1 MSATPLQ
8 LPDPI
13 ADSPVASPSPSPSPS
28 PASPPVATAREAS
41 ARALCAGSLIGIV
54 MAAGNVYT
62 SLKSSFIDGGSITA
76 ALLGFT
82 LFATFKG
89 LARRPYTA
97 LENNITQ
104 TTAASAAI
112 MAFVLGVYGPMP
124 AMALIGQHVPPWA
137 MLTWGMALGLLG
149 IFVAASLRAKLIVAE
164 ALPFPT
170 GAATAEIIETIHA
183 GRETALHRTRLLLF
197 SALTAAIVTWFRD
210 GHPSV
215 IPGVTALPFAIAGV
229 SAASLTLGISWSPM
243 MASIGMFMGFRVAAS
258 MFVGAVL
265 TWGFIAPA
273 LVNAGIV
280 KQASFAAC
288 VSWLVWP
295 ALGLMAASTLLPLVL
310 GWRAVGRS
318 LMDVPAMILQKALPK
333 TAVAGPAPFPLQR
346 AIVTACVVV
355 VIGVGWLAF
364 DLHPA
369 VSILAL
375 LLAVILAGVCGR
387 AAGETDVAP
396 IGSVGMLTQLIFAG
410 TGVSVSL
417 LSGAISAAESSQTSQ
432 TLWALKAGHRLKA
445 SPNAQIAAQILG
457 AAVGALVVIPVY
469 LILIKTYGIGT
480 EALPAPAAM
489 SWKATAEAVRGG
501 LGAMP
506 AFGPA
511 AGAIGV
517 ALGIAL
523 SLLGRTR
530 VARFLPSPM
539 AVGIAALTPAS
550 LSIAAFLGVL
560 GLLLLR
566 RLRPSVSDSAVS
578 AFAAGGVAGESI
590 MGVIIAML
598 LATGLLSR

>member
-1 MSATPLQ
+1 MSATPFQ

-13 ADSPVASPSPSPSPS
+13 ADAPAPPPSPS
-28 PASPPVATAREAS
+28 PVATAREAT
-41 ARALCAGSLIGIV
+41 ARALIVGSLIGVV
-54 MAAGNVYT
+54 MAAANVYT
-62 SLKSSFIDGGSITA
+62 SLKTSFIDGGSITA

-89 LARRPYTA
+89 LARRPYSA

-124 AMALIGQHVPPWA
+124 AMTLIGQHVPSWA
-137 MLTWGMALGLLG
+137 MLSWGMALGLLG

-183 GRETALHRTRLLLF
+183 GRETALNRTRLLLF
-197 SALTAAIVTWFRD
+197 SALTAAIITWFRD
-210 GHPSV
+210 GHPSF
-215 IPGVTALPFAIAGV
+215 IPAVTALPLTVAGL

-243 MASIGMFMGFRVAAS
+243 MASIGIFMGFRVAAS

-265 TWGFIAPA
+265 TWGFLAPA
-273 LVNAGIV
+273 LVRAGIV
-280 KQASFAAC
+280 SGSSYGTYVA
-288 VSWLVWP
+288 WLVWP
-295 ALGLMAASTLLPLVL
+295 GLGLMAASTMLPLVL
-310 GWRAVGRS
+310 GWRSVGRS
-318 LMDVPAMILQKALPK
+318 LMDVPAMILQKASPQS
-333 TAVAGPAPFPLQR
+333 AAGPARFPLQR
-346 AIVTACVVV
+346 SIVTACVVV

-387 AAGETDVAP
+387 AAGETDLAP
-396 IGSVGMLTQLIFAG
+396 IGSVGMVTQLIFAG
-410 TGVSVSL
+410 SGVSVSL
-417 LSGAISAAESSQTSQ
+417 LSGAIAAAESSQTSQ

-457 AAVGALVVIPVY
+457 AAVGALVVVPVY
-469 LILIKTYGIGT
+469 LVLVKTYGVGT

-501 LGAMP
+501 LAAMP
-506 AFGPA
+506 AYGPA
-511 AGAIGV
+511 AGAIGIG
-517 ALGIAL
+517 LGVVL
-523 SLLGRTR
+523 CLLGRTR

-539 AVGIAALTPAS
+539 ALGIAALTPAS
-550 LSIAAFLGVL
+550 LS
-560 GLLLLR
+560 
-566 RLRPSVSDSAVS
+566 
-578 AFAAGGVAGESI
+578 VA
-590 MGVIIAML
+590 
-598 LATGLLSR
+598 